1 MTPEENQYNN
11 LLTQFGQLTIATM
24 LLPVVVA
31 LLRYRQLNKPA
42 LVFFWYL
49 LSVIGVS
56 LIEQAFI
63 WAVNTYTSF
72 WLPYLTRWKIGD
84 THFLGILAYL
94 TNFLFLGWFYSLIIQ
109 PTRVA
114 KGAFRVSIA
123 LALVALIDYI
133 WITGYAAPGVLT
145 PTLNGL
151 FTIILPMVQLWF
163 LIQQDQKVS
172 LYKIPYFWF
181 SAGMILSHLFSL
193 LFFFIGE
200 KIYQTDFMLFV
211 KLSIAGNCLRILA
224 QLLYAYGFLQA
235 RTLRY
240 LINR

>member
-11 LLTQFGQLTIATM
+11 FLTEFGQVTIATM

-31 LLRYRQLNKPA
+31 LLRYQQLNKVA
-42 LVFFWYL
+42 WVFFWYL
-49 LSVIGVS
+49 VSTIGVN

-63 WAVNTYTSF
+63 WAVNSYTSF

-94 TNFLFLGWFYSLIIQ
+94 TDFLFLGWFYNLIIK
-109 PTRVA
+109 PISVA
-114 KGAFRVSIA
+114 KWTFRLSMM

-151 FTIILPMVQLWF
+151 FTIILPMIQLWF
-163 LIQQDQKVS
+163 LIQQDHKVA

-181 SAGMILSHLFSL
+181 STGLILSHLFSL
-193 LFFFIGE
+193 LFFFIGD
-200 KIYQTDFMLFV
+200 KIYQTDFLLFV

-224 QLLYAYGFLQA
+224 HLLYAYGFGQA

-240 LINR
+240 L